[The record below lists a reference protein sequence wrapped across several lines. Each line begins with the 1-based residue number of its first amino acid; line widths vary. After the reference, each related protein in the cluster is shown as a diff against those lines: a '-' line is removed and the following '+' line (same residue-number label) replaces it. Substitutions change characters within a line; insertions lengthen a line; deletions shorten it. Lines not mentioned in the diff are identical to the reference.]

1 MTYEAQLSHRRLD
14 VYRVSIAL
22 AVAADGL
29 ARGLP
34 PGNGRIKDQLKRA
47 SQAVPLLVAEGA
59 HRTSWPQ
66 KRQRYNE
73 ARGEAGE
80 VAAAAELTQALG
92 LADEQAAREVV
103 ELAARVAAMLTRLV
117 RR

>member
-1 MTYEAQLSHRRLD
+1 MMTYEDQLSHRRLD
-14 VYRVSIAL
+14 VYRVSIQL
-22 AVAADGL
+22 AVAADRL
-29 ARGLP
+29 CRGLP
-34 PGNGRIKDQLKRA
+34 PGNGRIKDQLRRA

-59 HRTSWPQ
+59 HRSSWPQ
-66 KRQRYNE
+66 KRQRYSE

-92 LADEQAAREVV
+92 LGDGSEVV
-103 ELAARVAAMLTRLV
+103 ELAARVAAMLTRLI